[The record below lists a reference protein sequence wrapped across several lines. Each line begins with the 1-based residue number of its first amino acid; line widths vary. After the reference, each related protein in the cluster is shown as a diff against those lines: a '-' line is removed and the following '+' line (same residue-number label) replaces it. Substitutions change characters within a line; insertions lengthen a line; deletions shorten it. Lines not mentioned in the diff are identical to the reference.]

1 MFINSNF
8 LFQLLLITNPRLNL
22 IQAPVSFVQKHVFCS
37 FLPIILELIGRKNQ
51 LQEFALQAFRFEVKF
66 RAYPWFSS
74 SCFDQPGTGVESY
87 NDSTLADLKQTFF
100 VFLDNS
106 LVYL

>member
-22 IQAPVSFVQKHVFCS
+22 IQAPVSFVQKHVSCS
-37 FLPIILELIGRKNQ
+37 FLPIILELIGKKNQ

-66 RAYPWFSS
+66 RAYPWFS
-74 SCFDQPGTGVESY
+74 
-87 NDSTLADLKQTFF
+87 
-100 VFLDNS
+100 
-106 LVYL
+106 